1 MCDRP
6 WALTVQNRLSCKDPG
21 IAPEREK
28 KRRFGPNTL
37 DHRDPTPGI
46 SVKLGEEGARH
57 RRSIEASSQS
67 RSRSSKGRNNKYG
80 AQTTEGAQEPRRQ
93 LSGMILGIQGGSSVR
108 HPNECSEKRSP
119 KIRQAIPWPKKK
131 TAWTKRK
138 QARGYFRDYPIVWLV
153 EWDHEKAGAHRDSC
167 LLRIRGAESRSGAYA
182 GAAWRRDDRG
192 RVRERTRH
200 IKFASFSA
208 THLPHSPPVPTTPD
222 VKRRIV
228 EARSIAEL
236 NCRASCL
243 RMASIR
249 HEFRRVSGSVASPH
263 TVRRSVACL
272 GQTRRGEEETTAGD
286 TKKCAAGAVVL
297 VKPRSCSE
305 KEAQGSRNRG
315 AMGWRYGQASIEEAS
330 RAETGAGDG
339 RTEEVHQGR
348 AESMAGVALGSSG
361 RRRRRARRCGESA
374 AQQRAKQRRAE
385 SMPSA
390 YIAIIAALGR
400 KGREMGRR
408 VVSRMGWSGRKG
420 RAAGAERVGGLACAN
435 RGRRLPGRAG
445 GQGEWREEW
454 REGRHWESEWERMA

>member
-167 LLRIRGAESRSGAYA
+167 LLRIRGAESRSGPYP

-192 RVRERTRH
+192 RVRERTRRRIH
-200 IKFASFSA
+200 RRGQRFDIKFASFSA

-222 VKRRIV
+222 VKRRIALV
-228 EARSIAEL
+228 
-236 NCRASCL
+236 
-243 RMASIR
+243 
-249 HEFRRVSGSVASPH
+249 G
-263 TVRRSVACL
+263 
-272 GQTRRGEEETTAGD
+272 
-286 TKKCAAGAVVL
+286 VL
-297 VKPRSCSE
+297 ICV
-305 KEAQGSRNRG
+305 
-315 AMGWRYGQASIEEAS
+315 

-348 AESMAGVALGSSG
+348 AESMAVA
-361 RRRRRARRCGESA
+361 
-374 AQQRAKQRRAE
+374 RRAE

-454 REGRHWESEWERMA
+454 REGRHWENEWERMAGGCREEVERGRERWSAGEKKARVLGLFREQ